1 MEYLE
6 MVVKGIFVVVALLMT
21 FFILLQEGKG
31 GGLTGLGGTKAA
43 GVEGVTN
50 PIRRF
55 TGYLAGIFF
64 ILAIVLGLMAREPGT
79 GISVTQPGK
88 ERLSSGE
95 EKTEKDDSGMGASPT
110 LDTEDV
116 ELAPKSKLEK
126 PDEAAPAGEK
136 TAEKTAAEKSE
147 AAEKTGEA
155 KSEAVEKTGEAKTPE
170 LAPEAKTEKT
180 AAPAEAKTAA
190 KSEAPAEK
198 SPPAE

>member
-64 ILAIVLGLMAREPGT
+64 VLAIVLGLMAREPGS
-79 GISVTQPGK
+79 GISVTEPGK

-95 EKTEKDDSGMGASPT
+95 DKDASKDGDGMGGAFPDPDVEGVEKD
-110 LDTEDV
+110 
-116 ELAPKSKLEK
+116 PKSSIKTV
-126 PDEAAPAGEK
+126 DTPAGEK
-136 TAEKTAAEKSE
+136 TDEPKTGAAEK
-147 AAEKTGEA
+147 A
-155 KSEAVEKTGEAKTPE
+155 GEAKTPE
-170 LAPEAKTEKT
+170 LVTKTEAEKT
-180 AAPAEAKTAA
+180 VETDAPAEAKTET

>member
-1 MEYLE
+1 MEYLG
-6 MVVKGIFVVVALLMT
+6 MVVKFIFVVVALLMT

-64 ILAIVLGLMAREPGT
+64 VLAIVLGLMAREPGS
-79 GISVTQPGK
+79 GISVTEPGK

-95 EKTEKDDSGMGASPT
+95 EKDASKDGDGMGGAFSDP
-110 LDTEDV
+110 DVVDVDED
-116 ELAPKSKLEK
+116 PKSKVEK
-126 PDEAAPAGEK
+126 PGDAPAAEKTAKEKSAAGEK
-136 TAEKTAAEKSE
+136 TD
-147 AAEKTGEA
+147 EA
-155 KSEAVEKTGEAKTPE
+155 KSDAAEKTGEAKTPE
-170 LAPEAKTEKT
+170 LVTKTGAEKTAEAKTETKT
-180 AAPAEAKTAA
+180 
-190 KSEAPAEK
+190 EAPAEK

>member
-64 ILAIVLGLMAREPGT
+64 VLAIVLGLMAREPGS
-79 GISVTQPGK
+79 GISVTEPGK

-95 EKTEKDDSGMGASPT
+95 DKDAKKDADGMGGAFPNLEVEDVEKDPKSSIEKTEGQ
-110 LDTEDV
+110 
-116 ELAPKSKLEK
+116 
-126 PDEAAPAGEK
+126 PAGEK
-136 TAEKTAAEKSE
+136 KTPEEEAGAA
-147 AAEKTGEA
+147 
-155 KSEAVEKTGEAKTPE
+155 EKTGEAKTPE
-170 LAPEAKTEKT
+170 LVTKTEAEKTDAAAEAKTETKT
-180 AAPAEAKTAA
+180 ET
-190 KSEAPAEK
+190 PAEK

>member
-1 MEYLE
+1 MEYLA

-64 ILAIVLGLMAREPGT
+64 ILAIVLGLMAREPGS
-79 GISVTQPGK
+79 GISVTEPGK

-95 EKTEKDDSGMGASPT
+95 DKDATKGGDDMGGAFPDPDVEDVEKDLKSKVEKTDAPPAGEQKTAEEKSASGEKTE
-110 LDTEDV
+110 
-116 ELAPKSKLEK
+116 
-126 PDEAAPAGEK
+126 
-136 TAEKTAAEKSE
+136 
-147 AAEKTGEA
+147 
-155 KSEAVEKTGEAKTPE
+155 EAKTPE
-170 LAPEAKTEKT
+170 LVTKTQAEKT
-180 AAPAEAKTAA
+180 AETDAPAEAKTET
-190 KSEAPAEK
+190 KTEAPAEK